1 MECVSTVHFSI
12 FANGE
17 KRASFKPSCGLRQ
30 GDPLSP
36 YLFLLVAETLSKLID
51 QGLANQDF
59 SGIKMHRH
67 CPILSHLFF
76 ADDVLLFFRAHHTE
90 CLNMLRTLHVYSSA
104 SGQLINLG
112 KSEVFF
118 STNASQE
125 LQAQLCTLM
134 GIPLASSKVKC
145 LGLPSWWGRSK
156 AEAYGF
162 LIDRMSAKIQG

>member
-1 MECVSTVHFSI
+1 
-12 FANGE
+12 
-17 KRASFKPSCGLRQ
+17 
-30 GDPLSP
+30 
-36 YLFLLVAETLSKLID
+36 
-51 QGLANQDF
+51 
-59 SGIKMHRH
+59 
-67 CPILSHLFF
+67 
-76 ADDVLLFFRAHHTE
+76 
-90 CLNMLRTLHVYSSA
+90 MLRTLHVYSSA

-134 GIPLASSKVKC
+134 GIPLANSRVKY

-162 LIDRMSAKIQG
+162 LIDRMSAKMQGWKGKLLSHAGREILIKAVV